1 MHETYEVYALKYAE
15 RNSRTRAD
23 SFLFDDDHASQHD
36 MDYFIW
42 VIRNENRTIVVD
54 TGYDEKEA
62 AGRGRD
68 ILKDPVTCLAEFGIA
83 ADEVETVIVSHL
95 HYDHAGKLPA
105 FEKAQF
111 HIQAAEMAYATGPCM
126 CHDALRAP
134 FTADHVCDMVRKVYS
149 GKVTFHDGDGEIA
162 PGVTV
167 HRVGGHSSGLQIIQ
181 VMTKNGPLVLA
192 SDASHYYENFLKKKL
207 FPIVVNAAEMLA
219 GFDRLTAMAPSPE
232 AIIPGHDPLVRRLFP
247 EISGGLTPVHRLDV
261 APALFLNSLDY

>member
-23 SFLFDDDHASQHD
+23 SFMFDDDHASQHD

-42 VIRNENRTIVVD
+42 VIRNNNRTIVVD

-62 AGRGRD
+62 ADRGRD
-68 ILKDPVTCLAEFGIA
+68 ILKDPVACLAEFGIA
-83 ADEVETVIVSHL
+83 AHEVETVIISHL

-105 FEKAQF
+105 FEKARF
-111 HIQAAEMAYATGPCM
+111 HIQAAEMAFATGPCM

-134 FTADHVCDMVRKVYS
+134 FTADHVCDMVRKVYA

-167 HRVGGHSSGLQIIQ
+167 HRIGGHSSGLQIIR
-181 VMTKNGPLVLA
+181 VMTDNGPLILA
-192 SDASHYYENFLKKKL
+192 SDASHYYENFLRKKL

-219 GFDRLTAMAPSPE
+219 GFNRLMELAPSPE
-232 AIIPGHDPLVRRLFP
+232 AIVPGHDPAVRRLFP
-247 EISGGLTPVHRLDV
+247 RISGGLTPVHRLDV
-261 APALFLNSLDY
+261 APAFSLCSLDY